1 MNRMS
6 FVAIA
11 AALLLAACAAAPA
24 QTFDPSHP
32 AWLRAVNLMPLID
45 PAHDT
50 VAGQWT
56 ASGGVLTCAPERFAR
71 IEIPFEPP
79 EEYDFAITFCR
90 QDGRE
95 TVAQFISHRGRP
107 QMWNMACDHSTAF
120 GFDVVAGKPA
130 TDNSTTFRP
139 GTPLENGRGYR
150 SVLQVRSDGVRAY
163 LDGRL
168 ICHWRTDYRDASV
181 TPRWQLRRP
190 NVLGVGAYQATTTF
204 QRIELLEITGKG
216 RVVPRAGAVKPK

>member
-6 FVAIA
+6 LAIIA
-11 AALLLAACAAAPA
+11 ASLLLAAGVTASA
-24 QTFDPSHP
+24 QALDPGHP
-32 AWLRAVNLMPLID
+32 AWLRAINLMPLID
-45 PAHDT
+45 PAQDT

-95 TVAQFISHRGRP
+95 TVAQFVSHRGRA

-130 TDNSTTFRP
+130 TGNATTFRP
-139 GTPLENGRGYR
+139 PTPLQNGRGYR
-150 SVLQVRSDGVRAY
+150 SVLQVRNAGVRAY
-163 LDGRL
+163 LDGAL
-168 ICHWRTDYRDASV
+168 ICQWRTHYRDGSV
-181 TPRWQLRRP
+181 TTRWQLRRQ
-190 NVLGVGAYQATTTF
+190 NILGVGAYQATTTF
-204 QRIELLEITGKG
+204 QRIELLEVTGKG
-216 RVVPRAGAVKPK
+216 RVVPRSAAQ